1 MDGHIYVCCC
11 THVIRAIQAADLF
24 EMSEEEY
31 MDWRKANIP
40 LGFTGLP
47 EDVANTA
54 LFLCCPAARWITGN
68 NIVIDGGMTLTNSF
82 ALAQG
87 ASMKF

>member
-1 MDGHIYVCCC
+1 MYKM
-11 THVIRAIQAADLF
+11 TEQ
-24 EMSEEEY
+24 EY
-31 MDWRKANIP
+31 MDWRTANIP

-54 LFLCCPAARWITGN
+54 LFLCSPAGRWITGN

-82 ALAQG
+82 ALGQG
-87 ASMKF
+87 QSMHF